1 MSTAKKRIEDAF
13 KVPPITNQMEE
24 YAKRYVNWMI
34 NTDAFYKYLTEEKT
48 LDRLYEEFKKE
59 INNGQRT

>member
-24 YAKRYVNWMI
+24 YAQKYMNWMFDSYAYWRYE
-34 NTDAFYKYLTEEKT
+34 NGSKT
-48 LDRLYEEFKKE
+48 LDQLYKEFKKE
-59 INNGQRT
+59 INEQRT

>member
-24 YAKRYVNWMI
+24 YAKRYMNWMF
-34 NTDAFYKYLTEEKT
+34 NTNA
-48 LDRLYEEFKKE
+48 LDRHLSGMATEDQLYEEFKKE
-59 INNGQRT
+59 INEQRT